1 MGTLYFGGTIYTMK
15 NEADT
20 VEAVVTEN
28 GKIVEGGPLGDLKG
42 RYHEVIENEVNLDG
56 GFMYPGFTDS
66 HLHIIG
72 HGEKLL
78 RLDLSKCSSSGEM
91 AAELRK
97 KAEET
102 SAGEWILGEGWNENR
117 FVDRKIF
124 HREELDEIAPHAPM
138 LLTRVCRHAV
148 LVNSEALRLA
158 GITSETPNPPGGII
172 VKDHDGE
179 PTGYLLDTAQE
190 LVKAAVP
197 RVSEDYIQKALRVSI
212 SDLFKR
218 GLTGGHSEDLNYY
231 GGFDRTYRA
240 FTKVIDGDD
249 LKFRADLLVHHGVAG
264 DMAQQGYGYMDGT
277 PFVRFTSVKIFAD
290 GALGGRTALLSAPY
304 TDAPETSGVP
314 VHSQEELETIVSDAR
329 SYNMPVAVHT
339 IGDEALRMTLDA
351 VEANPPAPGQ
361 RDRFVHGQ
369 ILTEDLLERLKKLP
383 CIIDIQ
389 PQFVL
394 SDFPWVIER
403 LGEERIRLSYAWK
416 TMLENGVLCAGG
428 SDAPIEEA
436 DPLLGIY
443 AAVTRSHPGGSETY
457 LPDERLSPFEAVRLY
472 TVGSAQAVCEESE
485 RGLIKSGHHADFTVL
500 DRDLFNIPADD
511 ILNTQVK
518 MTIVDDTIQ
527 YEK

>member
-1 MGTLYFGGTIYTMK
+1 ME
-15 NEADT
+15 NDQDT
-20 VEAVVTEN
+20 VEALVTDN
-28 GKIVEGGPLGDLKG
+28 GKILAGGPLPDLKE
-42 RYHEVIENEVNLDG
+42 RYHDLIEDEINLDG
-56 GFMYPGFTDS
+56 GVMYPGFTDS

-78 RLDLSKCSSSGEM
+78 RLDLSRCTSSGEM
-91 AAELRK
+91 ASELRR
-97 KAEET
+97 KAKET
-102 SAGEWILGEGWNENR
+102 EPGEWILGEGWNENR

-124 HREELDEIAPHAPM
+124 HREELDEISPHAPM

-158 GITSETPNPPGGII
+158 NITAETPNPPGGII
-172 VKDHDGE
+172 VKDHEGE
-179 PTGYLLDTAQE
+179 PTGFLLDTAQE
-190 LVKAAVP
+190 LVKAVVP
-197 RVSEDYIQKALRVSI
+197 QVSEAYIQKALHVSI
-212 SDLFKR
+212 SDLLKM

-240 FTKVIDGDD
+240 FTNIIDGKEI
-249 LKFRADLLVHHGVAG
+249 KFRADLLVHHGVAG
-264 DMAQQGYGYMDGT
+264 DMAHQGYGYMEGT
-277 PFVRFTSVKIFAD
+277 SFVRFTSVKIFAD
-290 GALGGRTALLSAPY
+290 GALGGRTALLSSPY

-314 VHSQEELETIVSDAR
+314 VHSQEQLKSIVAEAR

-369 ILTEDLLERLKKLP
+369 ILTGELLERIKNTP

-416 TMLENGVLCAGG
+416 TMLDYGVLCAGG

-436 DPLLGIY
+436 DPLQGIY
-443 AAVTRSHPGGSETY
+443 AAVTRRKPEETETY
-457 LPDERLSPFEAVRLY
+457 LPDERLSPYEAVRLY
-472 TVGSAQAVCEESE
+472 TVGSAQAVCEEHE
-485 RGLIKSGHHADFTVL
+485 RGLIKAGYRADFTVL
-500 DRDLFNIPADD
+500 DRDLFKIPADE
-511 ILNTQVK
+511 ILEAQVR
-518 MTIVDDTIQ
+518 MTIVDDTVQ
-527 YEK
+527 YEN